1 MNKNKEEN
9 EFADENSIFDKNGH
23 LKPFKCY
30 LELKKIPKYRKII
43 DEAEQRVLRYIR
55 YGK

>member
-9 EFADENSIFDKNGH
+9 EFADENSIFDKNGQ

-30 LELKKIPKYRKII
+30 LELKKIPKYRKVI
-43 DEAEQRVLRYIR
+43 DETEQRVLRYIR